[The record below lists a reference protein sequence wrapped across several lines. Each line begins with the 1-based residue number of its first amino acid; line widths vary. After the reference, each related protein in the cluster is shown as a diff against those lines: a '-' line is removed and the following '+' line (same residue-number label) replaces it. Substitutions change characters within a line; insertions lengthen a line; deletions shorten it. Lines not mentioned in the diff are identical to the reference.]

1 MVCSRGIAS
10 KRAAEKYAREIY
22 DEYTTLRDER
32 RKGRTVYGEPELTEN
47 MVRILD
53 VVGGME
59 RWRADVDPTFPKLV

>member
-1 MVCSRGIAS
+1 MYDAYTS
-10 KRAAEKYAREIY
+10 KVKPMHS
-22 DEYTTLRDER
+22 ER
-32 RKGRTVYGEPELTEN
+32 RKERGTVGACPPEHPEY